1 MAERLAGLDIRPG
14 QRYLEIGCGT
24 GAAAIH
30 VACAYGLHVT
40 GVDIDPEQV
49 GMAETAA
56 RGLGG
61 VTFRQADATC
71 LPFPDACF
79 DAAAMNK
86 TTHHTPGWGAAL
98 AEMTRVVRPGGYV
111 LCADLTVP
119 GWMTPMPSC
128 LSDARLACSLATTS
142 TSAFANSDCG
152 WSGRLPRGDSM
163 RRCFAERRRRHDG
176 CPSVAIHSSGAR
188 LSSPPVPR
196 HVRGVPS
203 TEGGRRSTASP
214 SFSDTAPSR
223 SLKLS
228 VTTHAG

>member
-1 MAERLAGLDIRPG
+1 MKMTGLEKLLVNRTGHCRRVALRMAERLAGLDIRPG
-14 QRYLEIGCGT
+14 QRCLEIGCGT

-71 LPFPDACF
+71 LPCPDACF

-86 TTHHTPGWGAAL
+86 TTHHSPGWGAAL

-111 LCADLTVP
+111 LYADATVP
-119 GWMTPMPSC
+119 GWMTPM
-128 LSDARLACSLATTS
+128 LQLLVGR
-142 TSAFANSDCG
+142 SAGVFT
-152 WSGRLPRGDSM
+152 
-163 RRCFAERRRRHDG
+163 RHDLDERFRELG
-176 CPSVAIHSSGAR
+176 LRV
-188 LSSPPVPR
+188 
-196 HVRGVPS
+196 VRASASWGQYEAVF
-203 TEGGRRSTASP
+203 RRTQEEA
-214 SFSDTAPSR
+214 
-223 SLKLS
+223 
-228 VTTHAG
+228 